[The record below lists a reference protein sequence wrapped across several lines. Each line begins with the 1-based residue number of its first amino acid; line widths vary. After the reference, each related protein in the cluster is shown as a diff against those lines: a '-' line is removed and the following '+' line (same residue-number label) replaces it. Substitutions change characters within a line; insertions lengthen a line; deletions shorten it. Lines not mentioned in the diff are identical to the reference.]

1 MKRKILFFAVVCT
14 TALFLAACGG
24 NMQSVSSSPSAAQAE
39 EEKTIYFKTDKG
51 LNRFFSEYASIA
63 EYPFE
68 PDDIKQGNVRT
79 KALVS
84 TSDLYIELVNSKN
97 ELTICIDD
105 GKEMSDTLCPVFRDF
120 LRVLDGSLSD
130 EQIEQAWADIKEIGT
145 KHHNDG
151 AYTLGNLK
159 LTYSDVEFQ
168 GARQVKVNIYAPEY
182 TE

>member
-68 PDDIKQGNVRT
+68 PDDIKQGNIGQRHW
-79 KALVS
+79 
-84 TSDLYIELVNSKN
+84 
-97 ELTICIDD
+97 
-105 GKEMSDTLCPVFRDF
+105 F
-120 LRVLDGSLSD
+120 LRVISILS
-130 EQIEQAWADIKEIGT
+130 WST
-145 KHHNDG
+145 
-151 AYTLGNLK
+151 
-159 LTYSDVEFQ
+159 
-168 GARQVKVNIYAPEY
+168 AR
-182 TE
+182 TG